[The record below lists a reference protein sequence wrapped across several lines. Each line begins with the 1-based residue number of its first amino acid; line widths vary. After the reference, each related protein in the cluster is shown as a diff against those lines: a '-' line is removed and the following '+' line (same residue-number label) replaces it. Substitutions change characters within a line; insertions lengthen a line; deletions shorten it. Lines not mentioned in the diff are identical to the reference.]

1 MQWILALTLAG
12 NLAAMDLAGIRA
24 EPNLEKRSER
34 ALDYANVALDAARD
48 AYGKGD
54 FDECQAQLD
63 EVGASVDV
71 AYEALT
77 QTGKDPS
84 RNPKFFKRAEMRT
97 RELLRRIDGLLQTV
111 SYADREA
118 VQKIHSRV
126 SEVHDHL
133 LEGIMSKRK

>member
-12 NLAAMDLAGIRA
+12 NLAAMDLASVRA

-34 ALDYANVALDAARD
+34 ALDYANGALDAARD
-48 AYGKGD
+48 AYGKDD
-54 FDECQAQLD
+54 FEEYQAQLD
-63 EVGASVDV
+63 GVGASVDV

-84 RNPKFFKRAEMRT
+84 RSPRSFKRAEMRT

-111 SYADREA
+111 SYADREG
-118 VQKIHSRV
+118 VQKIHARV

-133 LEGIMSKRK
+133 LEGIMGKRK